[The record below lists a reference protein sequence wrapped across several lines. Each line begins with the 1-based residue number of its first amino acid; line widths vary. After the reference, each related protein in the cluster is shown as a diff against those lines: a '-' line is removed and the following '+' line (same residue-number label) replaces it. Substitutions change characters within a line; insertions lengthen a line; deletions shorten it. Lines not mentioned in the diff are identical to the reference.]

1 MAIMVGSMFMAMVGA
16 ELLYD
21 HLCDKVDKCFDKHN
35 GVDDHG
41 GDGDDDDSLDLLLFE
56 LLYDHRVDDDA
67 RSSESRCCWC
77 C

>member
-21 HLCDKVDKCFDKHN
+21 HLCDKVANCFDKNN
-35 GVDDHG
+35 GVDEHG
-41 GDGDDDDSLDLLLFE
+41 EDGEDDDSTDLLLSE
-56 LLYDHRVDDDA
+56 LLYDLRVDDDA
-67 RSSESRCCWC
+67 RSSESRCCC

>member
-21 HLCDKVDKCFDKHN
+21 HLCDKVDNCFDKNN

-41 GDGDDDDSLDLLLFE
+41 GDGDGDDSLDLLLFE

-67 RSSESRCCWC
+67 RSSESRCCC
-77 C
+77 CC